1 MLANMTPRLRLYTFP
16 LSGHS
21 HRAQL
26 LAALLGLPIE
36 LVHVE
41 LTKGE
46 HKQPAFLALN
56 RFGQVPVLQDGA
68 ITVSDSNA
76 ILVYLADRFDE
87 QRRYWPNEPERRAQ
101 VQRWLSVA
109 AGQLAAGPAAA
120 RLVRVFGAKLDH
132 AAAIEKAHQLF
143 AILESELSTR
153 TFLVGDSATLAD
165 IALYTYTAHAPEG
178 DVSLDGY
185 PAIRAWLA
193 RIESLPGFVPMK
205 ATKVA

>member
-1 MLANMTPRLRLYTFP
+1 MTPRLRLYTFP